1 MRLLGLVVVVAAAA
15 CATTP
20 QAVQPPSAPP
30 RPACVMPEGDRAWIE
45 RALEAWRF
53 TSREITG
60 IGSVPNFKAI
70 LFSAE
75 CVLTSDDALSS
86 PSSQGVTWSAARHG
100 GQIALPDGSQ
110 IPAGVTSFAS
120 GKNGLTYFVMATP
133 SVWTAAGIGSGP
145 GLERML
151 VAVLL
156 HEASH
161 VAQIGPYGP
170 RLGALIERYSLPD
183 SFNDNAVQERFR
195 DNEELAASVRR
206 ESELFLAAAA
216 AANDAEARRLAQEAR
231 ELMRARQRRWQVGD
245 DAYLIEAE
253 DLWLTFEGSGQWAAY
268 QWLIHPAGG
277 AVPAAE
283 ALPRYAQGRQWSQTE
298 GFAVVMAL
306 DRLAGPGWKR
316 HAFGDGAKT
325 VLQMLDHV
333 LDETGSGA

>member
-1 MRLLGLVVVVAAAA
+1 MLD
-15 CATTP
+15 
-20 QAVQPPSAPP
+20 
-30 RPACVMPEGDRAWIE
+30 GDRVWID

-60 IGSVPNFKAI
+60 IDSVPNFKAI

-110 IPAGVTSFAS
+110 IPAGVTSFTS
-120 GKNGLTYFVMATP
+120 GKHGLAYFVMATP

-145 GLERML
+145 DLERML

-170 RLGALIERYSLPD
+170 RLGALIERHALPD

-245 DAYLIEAE
+245 DAYLVEAE
-253 DLWLTFEGSGQWAAY
+253 DIWLTFEGSGQWVAY
-268 QWLIHPAGG
+268 QWITHPAGG

-283 ALPRYAQGRQWSQTE
+283 ALPRYARGSQWSQTE

-333 LDETGSGA
+333 LDATGNGA